1 METRRVLPT
10 NIIKLDN
17 ETTWIC
23 LTLSL
28 GMMMAHYKAFFF
40 MHHMMDLRL
49 AYMQTNLWKNKS
61 TNYIIVGGGGIR
73 NNIVYHCVALS
84 GRYYYMFEQG
94 SCGDPRVNF
103 SHCRH
108 EDNN

>member
-61 TNYIIVGGGGIR
+61 ANCAIGGWNWKNTVCAIMLFLHHNR
-73 NNIVYHCVALS
+73 WISLPFQTSLLPALHTTRALVTRS
-84 GRYYYMFEQG
+84 
-94 SCGDPRVNF
+94 
-103 SHCRH
+103 
-108 EDNN
+108 